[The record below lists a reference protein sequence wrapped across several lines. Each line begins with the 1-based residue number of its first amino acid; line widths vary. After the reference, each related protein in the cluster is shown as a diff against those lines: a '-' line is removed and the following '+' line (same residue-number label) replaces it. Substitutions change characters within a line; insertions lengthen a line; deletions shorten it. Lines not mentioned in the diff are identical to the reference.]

1 MRKQYWTVQIFYH
14 KRPRQG
20 HCLELD
26 YDNKTIAI
34 QHAVSWRELGYTV
47 KINAG
52 TDLPLFFRDPR
63 DEMTDEVEEHTP
75 VVPMKRGRKA
85 KYLWAIIM

>member
-26 YDNKTIAI
+26 YDKKTTAI
-34 QHAVSWRELGYTV
+34 QDALNWRQLGHTV

-52 TDLPLFFRDPR
+52 SDLPLFFFNVR
-63 DEMTDEVEEHTP
+63 DEMQDEVEAPIPSAP
-75 VVPMKRGRKA
+75 VKRGRKA
-85 KYLWAIIM
+85 KYI

>member
-14 KRPRQG
+14 KRPRKG

-26 YDNKTIAI
+26 YIDKTTAI
-34 QHAVSWRELGYTV
+34 QHAVSWRDLGYTV

-63 DEMTDEVEEHTP
+63 DEMRDDIEEPTP
-75 VVPMKRGRKA
+75 AVPMKRGRKA
-85 KYLWAIIM
+85 KYL

>member
-1 MRKQYWTVQIFYH
+1 MVMRKQYWTVQIFYH

-26 YDNKTIAI
+26 YNDKTTAI
-34 QHAVSWRELGYTV
+34 QHAVSWRDLGYTV

-52 TDLPLFFRDPR
+52 TDLPLSFRDPR
-63 DEMTDEVEEHTP
+63 DEMLDEIEEP
-75 VVPMKRGRKA
+75 VAPMKRGRKA
-85 KYLWAIIM
+85 KYL

>member
-1 MRKQYWTVQIFYH
+1 VRKQYWTVQIFYH

-26 YDNKTIAI
+26 YNDKTIAI

-63 DEMTDEVEEHTP
+63 DEMTDEVEETTP

-85 KYLWAIIM
+85 KYL